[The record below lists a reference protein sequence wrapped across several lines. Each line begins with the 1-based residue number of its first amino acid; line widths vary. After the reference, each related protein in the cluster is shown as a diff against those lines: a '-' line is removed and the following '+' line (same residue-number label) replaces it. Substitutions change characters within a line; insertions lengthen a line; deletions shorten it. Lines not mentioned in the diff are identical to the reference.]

1 MYGEI
6 SRGEPAIC
14 SQCKLCYYSIQG
26 VSHTRRF
33 RCRRKHS
40 RSFFLLIYFFFF
52 AFVVGSTVSCQAPL
66 VNFGVNPKKKKKLES
81 RFWLRHRWDSIT
93 RGVVSP
99 RLLHFRTVRVLSYRS
114 IATCSP
120 SDRPATPSLSITDDA
135 DTETLLSHQVG
146 VNRHCVQWSD
156 QLGQRFWQ
164 CSNELSKCQA
174 KDERWITQR
183 SN

>member
-52 AFVVGSTVSCQAPL
+52 LLLLLGVPSRARPL
-66 VNFGVNPKKKKKLES
+66 LSILGWTQKRKKNWK
-81 RFWLRHRWDSIT
+81 
-93 RGVVSP
+93 VVSGC
-99 RLLHFRTVRVLSYRS
+99 
-114 IATCSP
+114 ATG
-120 SDRPATPSLSITDDA
+120 
-135 DTETLLSHQVG
+135 ETLLQEASYLHVCSIFEQCGFCRTVQLQPARRLTDLRRPLSQSQTTRTQKRSYRIRLAWIDTVCNG
-146 VNRHCVQWSD
+146 ATNWVNDSGNAVMNFQNVKPKMND
-156 QLGQRFWQ
+156 G
-164 CSNELSKCQA
+164 
-174 KDERWITQR
+174 
-183 SN
+183 

>member
-66 VNFGVNPKKKKKLES
+66 VNFGVNPKKKKKIGKSFLVAPQVRLYYKRRRISTSAPFSNSAGFVVPFNCNLLAVWQTCDALSLNHRRRGHRNAPIASGWRES
-81 RFWLRHRWDSIT
+81 TLC
-93 RGVVSP
+93 
-99 RLLHFRTVRVLSYRS
+99 
-114 IATCSP
+114 AME
-120 SDRPATPSLSITDDA
+120 RPTGSTILAM
-135 DTETLLSHQVG
+135 Q
-146 VNRHCVQWSD
+146 
-156 QLGQRFWQ
+156 
-164 CSNELSKCQA
+164 
-174 KDERWITQR
+174 
-183 SN
+183 